1 MSYAFE
7 HVEGLRQL
15 IDRTDWIRRAIDADV
30 RLSHV
35 MHPNVDREAKVE
47 LDLMDEVLDTG
58 FPGFPVELDL
68 LSPGNVTDGLTTY
81 VREYDLDLLVIGRR
95 KQSWVER
102 LFIGT
107 EVSPLLKRIPVPLLV
122 VPIEG

>member
-1 MSYAFE
+1 
-7 HVEGLRQL
+7 
-15 IDRTDWIRRAIDADV
+15 
-30 RLSHV
+30 